1 MCTAPGGW
9 PELQREQRD
18 RITMNHLI
26 MVPRCTSHK
35 IMFNRAR
42 TRESRVKLQSFAASA
57 RNCRSAA
64 WRNWRDVAR
73 RIFTH
78 RGARNCIALQPLFLR
93 PDLYARA
100 CVRTF
105 QRQNKR
111 EREIL
116 ITQVLRRSASPFFI
130 KVRAGT
136 KQTNK
141 HTEQTASH

>member
-1 MCTAPGGW
+1 MCTAPAWW
-9 PELQREQRD
+9 PELQQEQRD

-78 RGARNCIALQPLFLR
+78 RGQKLHR
-93 PDLYARA
+93 PPAIISAAWFIRA
-100 CVRTF
+100 CVRARTF
-105 QRQNKR
+105 QRQSEI
-111 EREIL
+111 ERSSLPKFFGAEHP
-116 ITQVLRRSASPFFI
+116 PFFI
-130 KVRAGT
+130 KVHAGT

-141 HTEQTASH
+141 HSKQTASH